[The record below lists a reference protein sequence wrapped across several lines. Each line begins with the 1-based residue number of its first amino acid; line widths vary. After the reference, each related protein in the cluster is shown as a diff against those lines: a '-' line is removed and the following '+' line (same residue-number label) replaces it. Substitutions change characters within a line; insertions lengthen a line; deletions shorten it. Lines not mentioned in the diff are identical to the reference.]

1 MKALRFENAAGIR
14 MTLEKTGDSGMSRLV
29 AGCLFSCVLLS
40 ATCAAADAQGPP
52 AASSES
58 AYTLDTIVVTG
69 SYIRRTNA
77 ESPSPVTTID
87 ADQIAKSGLNSIA
100 DVIRTVSADN
110 SGTLSQAFSG
120 AMAGGA
126 DGVALRGLTV
136 DATLVL
142 VDGHRM
148 ANYPLSDDGQRQFV
162 DIDSLPMA
170 IVDRVEVLK
179 DGASATYGSDAIAG
193 VVNVIL
199 KKQFTGVDVSA
210 TAGSTDR
217 GDGLSQR
224 FAATWGTGNLDSDG
238 HNLYVSIEGRHQQA
252 IPQLARGSYVSASDL
267 TPWGGPN
274 LYGGVVTG
282 SLPNPLTTYTVPGQ
296 VLPVSGGVVQD
307 QTPYQLPGCSAQDVA
322 RAGGP
327 GNGCAWDTNAYKKL
341 QPRTAG
347 LDLSTRWTQRLGGWT
362 NALSTSYYL
371 SQAEQYRQPNAYN
384 VGIALVPFAWAG
396 ALSGTV
402 NQFNPATTRIV
413 LPSNSRDNPF
423 NPASPYFAG
432 AQAYYNSIGSNFSNY
447 VGDPALFF
455 GALTNLPGQHT
466 MYGTDVYRIVDDLTN
481 TLGAWDV
488 AVSVGYVRDV
498 TRITYQGFLYVPAL
512 YAALANGYFVG
523 QDATLDTPAQ
533 NAALVPETHDTATS
547 DVAFVSATGS
557 RRLFALPGGEVAL
570 AAGLESRIVHE
581 NNPGEPYALQGDILM
596 DGSFYA
602 RGSQSV
608 SAAFAEIVAPV
619 LSSLEIDA
627 AGRVDHYNTSAG
639 TAFTPKVGFK
649 WTVIPQ
655 FSLRGTYAQGFR
667 APGIAESGN
676 AGSASSVAPAPVDPV
691 RCPVT
696 NAIGDCGGPGSSVA
710 LLTRSNPDLKPE
722 KSRSYTFGA
731 IIEPVPRN
739 ALTVDYFYIRRD
751 HEIAP
756 APYSLENAI
765 RTPAPPG
772 SALPGAIIEYLTP
785 YVNASYSITS
795 GIDVG
800 WKTMLDLGR
809 YGLVTTRIDATHIIQ
824 QQQTFGDVTYHFV
837 GTVGPTALSGSTGTP
852 GNRGSLTIDWTRGA
866 LSLGTTLNY
875 RSAMQGIDPSL
886 DTPGSPPVC
895 LQLSAT
901 NPHCYVAGFGY
912 ANVYG
917 QYQVT
922 ARLQVMAN
930 VTNVTNRLPPLD
942 TVTYGGQNYD
952 ASYDQAGA
960 IGRFIE
966 ASVRYRF

>member
-1 MKALRFENAAGIR
+1 MI
-14 MTLEKTGDSGMSRLV
+14 S
-29 AGCLFSCVLLS
+29 S
-40 ATCAAADAQGPP
+40 AQTQGPP
-52 AASSES
+52 TVAAPD
-58 AYTLDTIVVTG
+58 TLDAIVVTG

-87 ADQIAKSGLNSIA
+87 ADQIEKSGFNSIA
-100 DVIRTVSADN
+100 DVIRSISSDN

-148 ANYPLSDDGQRQFV
+148 ANYPLADDGQRQFV

-199 KKQFTGVDVSA
+199 KKTFTGVDVSA

-224 FAATWGTGNLDSDG
+224 FAATYGSGDLGADG
-238 HNLYVSIEGRHQQA
+238 HNFYISIEGRHQEA
-252 IPQLARGSYVSASDL
+252 ISQLARGSYISASDL

-274 LYGGVVTG
+274 LYGGVING

-307 QTPYQLPGCSAQDVA
+307 QNPYNLPGCSAQNVA
-322 RAGGP
+322 LAANGG
-327 GNGCAWDTNAYKKL
+327 GGCAWDTNAYKKI

-347 LDLSTRWTQRLGGWT
+347 LDVSTHWTQRLADGWS
-362 NALSTSYYL
+362 NALSVSYYL
-371 SQAEQYRQPNAYN
+371 SQAEQYRQPNAYD
-384 VGIALVPFAWAG
+384 VGTNLVPFAWAG
-396 ALSGTV
+396 ASGV
-402 NQFNPATTRIV
+402 SENQFDPSTSRVV
-413 LPSNSRDNPF
+413 LPANSLDNPF
-423 NPASPYFAG
+423 NPASPYFTA
-432 AQAYYNSIGSNFSNY
+432 ARAFYNAIPGSNFASY

-455 GALTNLPGQHT
+455 GALTNLPEEHT
-466 MYGTDVYRIVDDLTN
+466 IYGTDVYRVIDDLTN
-481 TLGAWDV
+481 TLGGWDLT
-488 AVSVGYVRDV
+488 ASVGYVRDV
-498 TRITYQGFLYVPAL
+498 TRITYQGFLYVPAF
-512 YAALANGYFVG
+512 YAALANGYRVG
-523 QDATLDTPAQ
+523 ENAYLNSPAV
-533 NAALVPETHDTATS
+533 NNSLVPETHETATS
-547 DVAFVSATGS
+547 DVAFVSANAT
-557 RRLFALPGGEVAL
+557 RKIFPLPGGEAAVAVG
-570 AAGLESRIVHE
+570 AEARVVHE
-581 NNPGEPYALQGDILM
+581 DNPGQPYALSGDILM

-602 RGSQSV
+602 HGSQSV
-608 SAAFAEIVAPV
+608 SAVFAELNAPV
-619 LSSLEIDA
+619 LDSLELDA

-639 TAFTPKVGFK
+639 TAFTPKLGFK

-655 FSLRGTYAQGFR
+655 LALRGTFAKGFR
-667 APGIAESGN
+667 APSIAESGT

-696 NAIGDCGGPGSSVA
+696 NAVGDCGGVGSAVA
-710 LLTRSNPDLKPE
+710 VLTTSNPQLKPE
-722 KSRSYTFGA
+722 ISTSYTVG
-731 IIEPVPRN
+731 IIMEPLPHN
-739 ALTVDYFYIRRD
+739 ALTVDYFNIRRD
-751 HEIAP
+751 REIAP
-756 APYSLENAI
+756 APYTPDNAI
-765 RTPAPPG
+765 RTPAEPG
-772 SALPGAIIEYLTP
+772 SDLPGAIIEYLTP
-785 YVNASYSITS
+785 YVNASYSVTA

-800 WKTMLDLGR
+800 WKMFLDLGR
-809 YGLVTTRIDATHIIQ
+809 FGRVTTTLDATHLIQ
-824 QQQTFGDVTYHFV
+824 SQQTFGDVTYHYV

-852 GNRGSLTIDWTRGA
+852 ANRGSLTIDWSKGPW
-866 LSLGTTLNY
+866 SIGTVLNY

-912 ANVYG
+912 ANLYG
-917 QYQVT
+917 QY
-922 ARLQVMAN
+922 RMNEHLQVMVN

-942 TVTYGGQNYD
+942 NVTYGGMNYD

-960 IGRFIE
+960 IGRFLQATI
-966 ASVRYRF
+966 RYRY

>member
-1 MKALRFENAAGIR
+1 
-14 MTLEKTGDSGMSRLV
+14 MSRLI
-29 AGCLFSCVLLS
+29 ASCAAFGLS
-40 ATCAAADAQGPP
+40 ALPVLASAQTQGPP
-52 AASSES
+52 ASPPADS
-58 AYTLDTIVVTG
+58 TLETIVVTG

-100 DVIRTVSADN
+100 DVIRSVSADN

-148 ANYPLSDDGQRQFV
+148 ANYPLADDGQRQFV

-199 KKQFTGVDVSA
+199 KKTFTGLDMSA

-224 FAATWGTGNLDSDG
+224 FAATYGAGDLDADG
-238 HNLYVSIEGRHQQA
+238 HNFYISIEGRHQQA
-252 IPQLARGSYVSASDL
+252 IAQEARGSYIAASDL

-274 LYGGVVTG
+274 LYGGVVNG
-282 SLPNPLTTYTVPGQ
+282 GLPNPLTTYTVPGQ
-296 VLPVSGGVVQD
+296 VLPVSGGVVQN
-307 QTPYQLPGCSAQDVA
+307 QTPYNLPGCSAQDVA
-322 RAGGP
+322 LAADGG
-327 GNGCAWDTNAYKKL
+327 GGCAWDTNAYKKL

-347 LDLSTRWTQRLGGWT
+347 LDVSTRWTQRLAGGWS
-362 NALSTSYYL
+362 NALAVSYYL
-371 SQAEQYRQPNAYN
+371 SQAEQYRQPNAYD
-384 VGIALVPFAWAG
+384 VGTNLVPFAWAG
-396 ALSGTV
+396 ASGASE
-402 NQFNPATTRIV
+402 NQFDPTTSRVV
-413 LPSNSRDNPF
+413 LPANSLDNPF
-423 NPASPYFAG
+423 NPASPYFAAARAFYNAIPG
-432 AQAYYNSIGSNFSNY
+432 ANFASY

-455 GALTNLPGQHT
+455 GALTNLPEEHT
-466 MYGTDVYRIVDDLTN
+466 LYGTDVYRVIDELSN
-481 TLGAWDV
+481 TLGGWDLDG
-488 AVSVGYVRDV
+488 SLGYVRDV
-498 TRITYQGFLYVPAL
+498 TRITYQGFLYVPAF
-512 YAALANGYFVG
+512 YAALANGYRVG
-523 QDATLDTPAQ
+523 QNAYLNSATV
-533 NAALVPETHDTATS
+533 NNSLVPETHDTATS
-547 DVAFVSATGS
+547 DIAYVSGNAT
-557 RRLFALPGGEVAL
+557 RKIFALPGGDAAL
-570 AAGLESRIVHE
+570 AVGAEARIVHE
-581 NNPGEPYALQGDILM
+581 NNPGEPYALAGDILM

-608 SAAFAEIVAPV
+608 SAAFLELAAPV
-619 LSSLEIDA
+619 LDSLELDA

-639 TAFTPKVGFK
+639 TAATPKLGLK

-655 FSLRGTYAQGFR
+655 LALRGTFAKGFR
-667 APGIAESGN
+667 APSIAESGT

-696 NAIGDCGGPGSSVA
+696 NSIGDCGGPGSAVA
-710 LLTRSNPDLKPE
+710 VLTASNPQLKPE
-722 KSRSYTFGA
+722 ISTSYTVGFIA
-731 IIEPVPRN
+731 EPLAHN
-739 ALTVDYFYIRRD
+739 AVTVDYFNIRRD
-751 HEIAP
+751 REISP
-756 APYSLENAI
+756 APYTPDSAI
-765 RTPAPPG
+765 RTPATPG
-772 SALPGAIIEYLTP
+772 SDLPGAIIEYLTP
-785 YVNASYSITS
+785 YVNASYSVTA

-800 WKTMLDLGR
+800 WKTLMDLGR
-809 YGLVTTRIDATHIIQ
+809 FGRLTTILDATHLIQ
-824 QQQTFGDVTYHFV
+824 SQQTFGDVTYHYV

-852 GNRGSLTIDWTRGA
+852 ANRGSLTIDWTRGA
-866 LSLGTTLNY
+866 LSLGTVLNY
-875 RSAMQGIDPSL
+875 RSAMEGIDPSL

-917 QYQVT
+917 QYRVSEH
-922 ARLQVMAN
+922 LQVMAN

-942 TVTYGGQNYD
+942 NVTYGGMNYD

-960 IGRFIE
+960 IGRFME
-966 ASVRYRF
+966 ASFRYRY

>member
-1 MKALRFENAAGIR
+1 
-14 MTLEKTGDSGMSRLV
+14 MSRLI
-29 AGCLFSCVLLS
+29 ASCICSGLLLTPLITT
-40 ATCAAADAQGPP
+40 AEPQGPP
-52 AASSES
+52 AGSSGS
-58 AYTLDTIVVTG
+58 ATTLDTIVVTG
-69 SYIRRTNA
+69 SYIRRTNT

-87 ADQIAKSGLNSIA
+87 ADEITKSGLNSIA

-148 ANYPLSDDGQRQFV
+148 AAYPLSDDGQRQFV

-199 KKQFTGVDVSA
+199 KKQFTGVDLSA

-224 FAATWGTGNLDSDG
+224 FAALWGTGSLDAEG
-238 HNLYVSIEGRHQQA
+238 HNFYVSIEGRHQQA

-274 LYGGVVTG
+274 LYGGVIDG

-307 QTPYQLPGCSAQDVA
+307 QTPYQLPGCSAKDVA
-322 RAGGP
+322 LAANGG
-327 GNGCAWDTNAYKKL
+327 GGCAWDTNAYKKL

-347 LDLSTRWTQRLGGWT
+347 LDVSTHWSQQLAGGWL
-362 NALSTSYYL
+362 NALSASYYL
-371 SQAEQYRQPNAYN
+371 SQSEQYRQPNAYN
-384 VGIALVPFAWAG
+384 VPINLVPFAWAG
-396 ALSGTV
+396 ALGGSV
-402 NQFNPATTRIV
+402 NQFDPSTSRVVLPATS
-413 LPSNSRDNPF
+413 LDNPF
-423 NPASPYFAG
+423 NPASPYFA
-432 AQAYYNSIGSNFSNY
+432 AARSFYSSIGSNFNSY
-447 VGDPALFF
+447 VGDPALFY

-466 MYGTDVYRIVDDLTN
+466 MYGTDVYRLVDELSN
-481 TLGAWDV
+481 SIGAWDLN
-488 AVSVGYVRDV
+488 ASLGYVRDV
-498 TRITYQGFLYVPAL
+498 TRITYQGFLYVPAF
-512 YAALANGYFVG
+512 YAALANGYRVG
-523 QDATLDTPAQ
+523 Q
-533 NAALVPETHDTATS
+533 NAYLNSQAVNNSLVPETHDTATS
-547 DVAFVSATGS
+547 DVAFISANAT
-557 RRLFALPGGEVAL
+557 RKIFALPGGDASL
-570 AAGLESRIVHE
+570 AVGLDARTVHQ

-602 RGSQSV
+602 KGSQTV
-608 SAAFAEIVAPV
+608 TAAFTELVAPV
-619 LSSLEIDA
+619 LNSLEIDA

-639 TAFTPKVGFK
+639 TSVTPKVGIK
-649 WTVIPQ
+649 WTVIPEVA
-655 FSLRGTYAQGFR
+655 LRGTFALGFR

-696 NAIGDCGGPGSSVA
+696 GAVGDCGLAGSAVA
-710 LLTRSNPDLKPE
+710 VLTTSNSNLKPE
-722 KSRSYTFGA
+722 TSRSYTFGV
-731 IIEPVPRN
+731 ILEPLRHN
-739 ALTVDYFYIRRD
+739 AVTVDYFYIRRNR
-751 HEIAP
+751 EISP
-756 APYSLENAI
+756 APYSVDNAI

-772 SALPGAIIEYLTP
+772 SALPGPIIEYLTP
-785 YVNASYSITS
+785 YVNSSYSVTA
-795 GIDVG
+795 GIDFG
-800 WKTMLDLGR
+800 WKTLWDLGN
-809 YGLVTTRIDATHIIQ
+809 YGRITTSLDASHLIQ
-824 QQQTFGDVTYHFV
+824 SQQTFGDTTYHYV

-852 GNRGSLTIDWTRGA
+852 ANRGMFTVDWTKGP
-866 LSLGTTLNY
+866 LSLGGSFNY
-875 RSAMQGIDPSL
+875 RSAMRGVDESL
-886 DTPGSPPVC
+886 GFPVQC
-895 LQLSAT
+895 LQLSVT

-917 QYQVT
+917 QYNVNEHWQVIT
-922 ARLQVMAN
+922 N
-930 VTNVTNRLPPLD
+930 VNNVTNRLPALD
-942 TVTYGGQNYD
+942 NVTYGGQNYD
-952 ASYDQAGA
+952 ASFDQAGA
-960 IGRFIE
+960 IGRFME
-966 ASVRYRF
+966 LTVRYRF

>member
-1 MKALRFENAAGIR
+1 
-14 MTLEKTGDSGMSRLV
+14 MSRVV
-29 AGCLFSCVLLS
+29 AGCVSSCLLLIPI
-40 ATCAAADAQGPP
+40 CAVADTQGPP
-52 AASSES
+52 ATNSGSSI
-58 AYTLDTIVVTG
+58 TLDTIVVTG

-148 ANYPLSDDGQRQFV
+148 ANYPLTDDGQRQFV

-224 FAATWGTGNLDSDG
+224 FAAIYGTGNLDADG
-238 HNLYVSIEGRHQQA
+238 HNFYISIEGRHQQA
-252 IPQLARGSYVSASDL
+252 IPQEARGSYIAASDL

-274 LYGGVVTG
+274 LHGGVVNG

-296 VLPVSGGVVQD
+296 VLPVSGGVVQN

-322 RAGGP
+322 LAGGP

-347 LDLSTRWTQRLGGWT
+347 VDVSTHWTQRLAGDWT
-362 NALSTSYYL
+362 NALAVSYYL
-371 SQAEQYRQPNAYN
+371 SQSEQYRQPNAYD
-384 VGIALVPFAWAG
+384 VGVNLVPFAWAG

-423 NPASPYFAG
+423 NPASLYFAA
-432 AQAYYNSIGSNFSNY
+432 AQAYYNGMGANFNNY

-455 GALTNLPGQHT
+455 GALTSVPEQHT
-466 MYGTDVYRIVDDLTN
+466 MYGTDVYRLVDDLTN
-481 TLGAWDV
+481 TIGAWDLT
-488 AVSVGYVRDV
+488 ASVGYVRDV

-512 YAALANGYFVG
+512 DSALANGYLVG
-523 QDATLDTPAQ
+523 QDAYLNSPALT
-533 NAALVPETHDTATS
+533 NSLVPETHDTATS
-547 DVAFVSATGS
+547 DLAFLSANAT
-557 RRLFALPGGEVAL
+557 RKIFALPGGDASL
-570 AAGLESRIVHE
+570 AVGVDSRMVHE
-581 NNPGEPYALQGDILM
+581 NNPGEPYALAGDIQM

-602 RGSQSV
+602 RGSQTV
-608 SAAFAEIVAPV
+608 SAAFAEMAAPV
-619 LSSLEIDA
+619 LDSLEIDA
-627 AGRVDHYNTSAG
+627 AGRIDHYNTSAG

-655 FSLRGTYAQGFR
+655 FALRATYAQGFR
-667 APGIAESGN
+667 APGIAESGD

-696 NAIGDCGGPGSSVA
+696 GAIGDCGGPGSSVA
-710 LLTRSNPDLKPE
+710 LLTRSNSHLKPE
-722 KSRSYTFGA
+722 TSHSYTFG
-731 IIEPVPRN
+731 IIGEPLPHN
-739 ALTVDYFYIRRD
+739 AVTVDYFYIRRD

-756 APYSLENAI
+756 EPYSLESAV
-765 RTPAPPG
+765 RTPAASG
-772 SALPGAIIEYLTP
+772 STLPGQIIEYLTP
-785 YVNASYSITS
+785 YVNASYSITA

-800 WKTMLDLGR
+800 WKTLLDLGR
-809 YGLVTTRIDATHIIQ
+809 YGVVTTTIDATHLIQ
-824 QQQTFGDVTYHFV
+824 QQQTFGDVTYHYV

-852 GNRGSLTIDWTRGA
+852 GNRGSFILDWTLGA

-875 RSAMQGIDPSL
+875 RSAMQGIDMSL
-886 DTPGSPPVC
+886 TTPGTAPTC

-901 NPHCYVAGFGY
+901 NAHCYVAGFGY
-912 ANVYG
+912 ANLYG
-917 QYQVT
+917 QYQVNQH
-922 ARLQVMAN
+922 LQLMAN
-930 VTNVTNRLPPLD
+930 ITNVTNRLPPLD

-960 IGRFIE
+960 IGRFME
-966 ASVRYRF
+966 LTFRYRY

>member
-1 MKALRFENAAGIR
+1 MNRLAVSGIACCLLLIPILAG
-14 MTLEKTGDSGMSRLV
+14 
-29 AGCLFSCVLLS
+29 
-40 ATCAAADAQGPP
+40 ADTNGPP
-52 AASSES
+52 PPSAASG
-58 AYTLDTIVVTG
+58 ATLDTIVVTG
-69 SYIRRTNA
+69 SYIRRTNT

-126 DGVALRGLTV
+126 DGVALRGLSV

-148 ANYPLSDDGQRQFV
+148 ASYPLTDDGQRQFV

-199 KKQFTGVDVSA
+199 KKQFTGADVSA

-224 FAATWGTGNLDSDG
+224 FATIFGTGDLDADG
-238 HNLYVSIEGRHQQA
+238 HNFYISIEGRHQQA
-252 IPQLARGSYVSASDL
+252 IDQEARGSYIAASDL

-274 LYGGVVTG
+274 LYGGVVNG
-282 SLPNPLTTYTVPGQ
+282 GLPNPLTTYTVPGQ
-296 VLPVSGGVVQD
+296 VLPVSGGVVQN
-307 QTPYQLPGCSAQDVA
+307 QTPYQLPGCSAQDTA
-322 RAGGP
+322 LAADGG
-327 GNGCAWDTNAYKKL
+327 GGCAWDTNAYKKL

-347 LDLSTRWTQRLGGWT
+347 LDISTRWSQRLSGGWL
-362 NALSTSYYL
+362 NALSVSYYL
-371 SQAEQYRQPNAYN
+371 SQSEQYRQPNGYD
-384 VGIALVPFAWAG
+384 VGTNLVPFAWAG
-396 ALSGTV
+396 ALGSSI
-402 NQFNPATTRIV
+402 NQFDPAGSRVV
-413 LPSNSRDNPF
+413 LPSNSLDNPF

-432 AQAYYNSIGSNFSNY
+432 ARSFYNSVGGNFNSY

-455 GALTNLPGQHT
+455 GALTNLPEEHT
-466 MYGTDVYRIVDDLTN
+466 IYGTDVYRVIDDLSN
-481 TLGAWDV
+481 TLGAWNV
-488 AVSVGYVRDV
+488 TASLGYVRDV
-498 TRITYQGFLYVPAL
+498 TRITYQGFLYVPAF
-512 YAALANGYFVG
+512 YAALASGYRVG
-523 QDATLDTPAQ
+523 QNSNL
-533 NAALVPETHDTATS
+533 NSAAVDNSLVPETHDTATS
-547 DVAFVSATGS
+547 DLAFISANAT
-557 RRLFALPGGEVAL
+557 RKLFALPGGDASVAVG
-570 AAGLESRIVHE
+570 AESRIVHE
-581 NNPGEPYALQGDILM
+581 NNPGEPYALQGNILM

-608 SAAFAEIVAPV
+608 SAAFAEAVAPV
-619 LSSLEIDA
+619 LDSLEIDA

-649 WTVIPQ
+649 WTVIPE
-655 FSLRGTYAQGFR
+655 FALRGTFARGFR
-667 APGIAESGN
+667 APGIAESGI
-676 AGSASSVAPAPVDPV
+676 AGSASSVAPAPVDPI

-696 NAIGDCGGPGSSVA
+696 NSVGDCGGPGSAVA
-710 LLTRSNPDLKPE
+710 VLTTSNPNLKPE
-722 KSRSYTFGA
+722 TSRSYTFGVIA
-731 IIEPVPRN
+731 EPFKHN
-739 ALTVDYFYIRRD
+739 AMTVDYFYIRRD
-751 HEIAP
+751 REIAS

-765 RTPAPPG
+765 RTPAAPG
-772 SALPGAIIEYLTP
+772 STLPGTIVEYLTP
-785 YVNASYSITS
+785 YVNASYSVTA
-795 GIDVG
+795 GIDFG
-800 WKTMLDLGR
+800 WKTLFDLDNYGR
-809 YGLVTTRIDATHIIQ
+809 ITTTLDASHLIQ
-824 QQQTFGDVTYHFV
+824 SQQTFGDVTYHYV

-852 GNRGSLTIDWTRGA
+852 ANRGTFTVDWTRGA
-866 LSLGTTLNY
+866 LSLGTTFNY
-875 RSAMQGIDPSL
+875 RSQMQGIDMSL
-886 DTPGSPPVC
+886 TNPGTAPTC

-917 QYQVT
+917 QYQVNQQ
-922 ARLQVMAN
+922 LQVSAN
-930 VTNVTNRLPPLD
+930 ITNVTNRLPPLD

-960 IGRFIE
+960 IGRFME
-966 ASVRYRF
+966 LGFRYRF

>member
-1 MKALRFENAAGIR
+1 MGRLIASCICSGLLLTPLITAA
-14 MTLEKTGDSGMSRLV
+14 EP
-29 AGCLFSCVLLS
+29 
-40 ATCAAADAQGPP
+40 QGPP
-52 AASSES
+52 AGSSGPS
-58 AYTLDTIVVTG
+58 TTLDTIVVTG

-87 ADQIAKSGLNSIA
+87 ADEITKSGLNSIA

-148 ANYPLSDDGQRQFV
+148 ASYPLSDDGQRQFV

-199 KKQFTGVDVSA
+199 KKQFTGLDLSA

-224 FAATWGTGNLDSDG
+224 FAAIWGTGSLDADG
-238 HNLYVSIEGRHQQA
+238 HNFYLSIEGRHQQA

-307 QTPYQLPGCSAQDVA
+307 QTPFQLPGCSAQNVA
-322 RAGGP
+322 LAGGP

-347 LDLSTRWTQRLGGWT
+347 LDVSTHWTQRLAGDWT
-362 NALSTSYYL
+362 NALAASYYL
-371 SQAEQYRQPNAYN
+371 SQSEQYRQPNAYN

-402 NQFNPATTRIV
+402 NQFNPATTRVV
-413 LPSNSRDNPF
+413 LPSNSPDNPF
-423 NPASPYFAG
+423 NPASPYFAA
-432 AQAYYNSIGSNFSNY
+432 AQAYYNGIGSNFSNY
-447 VGDPALFF
+447 IGDPALFF

-466 MYGTDVYRIVDDLTN
+466 MYGTDVYRLVDDLTN

-488 AVSVGYVRDV
+488 AASVGYVRDV
-498 TRITYQGFLYVPAL
+498 TRITYQGFLYVPAF
-512 YAALANGYFVG
+512 YAALANGYRVG
-523 QDATLDTPAQ
+523 Q
-533 NAALVPETHDTATS
+533 NAYLNSAAVNNSLVPETHDTATS
-547 DVAFVSATGS
+547 DVAFITANAT
-557 RRLFALPGGEVAL
+557 RKIFPLPGGDVAL
-570 AAGLESRIVHE
+570 AVGAESRIVQQ

-608 SAAFAEIVAPV
+608 SAAFAELVAPV
-619 LSSLEIDA
+619 FNSLEIDA

-655 FSLRGTYAQGFR
+655 IAFRGTYAQGFR

-710 LLTRSNPDLKPE
+710 LLTRSNPNLKPE
-722 KSRSYTFGA
+722 KSRSYTFGVIA
-731 IIEPVPRN
+731 EPLPHN

-751 HEIAP
+751 HEIAS

-772 SALPGAIIEYLTP
+772 SALPGPIIEYLTP
-785 YVNASYSITS
+785 YVNASYSIAA
-795 GIDVG
+795 GIDAG
-800 WKTMLDLGR
+800 WKTLLDLGR
-809 YGLVTTRIDATHIIQ
+809 YGVVTTRIDATHLIQ

-852 GNRGSLTIDWTRGA
+852 ANRGTFTLDWTLGA

-875 RSAMQGIDPSL
+875 RSAMQGIDASL
-886 DTPGSPPVC
+886 TAPGSPPNC
-895 LQLSAT
+895 LQLSST

-917 QYQVT
+917 QYQVSSH
-922 ARLQVMAN
+922 LQVMTN
-930 VTNVTNRLPPLD
+930 ITNVTNRLPPLD

-960 IGRFIE
+960 IGRFME
-966 ASVRYRF
+966 LTVRYRY

>member
-1 MKALRFENAAGIR
+1 
-14 MTLEKTGDSGMSRLV
+14 MSRLV
-29 AGCLFSCVLLS
+29 VSCVASCLLLS
-40 ATCAAADAQGPP
+40 SICAVAEPAGDPQGPP
-52 AASSES
+52 SSS
-58 AYTLDTIVVTG
+58 AGSNSTLETITVTG
-69 SYIRRTNA
+69 SYIRRSNI
-77 ESPSPVTTID
+77 EGPSPITAID

-100 DVIRTVSADN
+100 DVIKTVSADN
-110 SGTLSQAFSG
+110 SGTLTQAFSG

-148 ANYPLSDDGQRQFV
+148 ANYPLTDDGQRQFV

-199 KKQFTGVDVSA
+199 KRQFTGVDVSA

-224 FAATWGTGNLDSDG
+224 FAAIYGTGNLDADG
-238 HNLYVSIEGRHQQA
+238 HNFYVSIEGRHQQA
-252 IPQLARGSYVSASDL
+252 IPQEARGSYIAAENL
-267 TPWGGPN
+267 APWGGPN

-296 VLPVSGGVVQD
+296 VLPVSGGVVQN
-307 QTPYQLPGCSAQDVA
+307 QTPYLLPGCSAQDVA
-322 RAGGP
+322 LAGGP

-347 LDLSTRWTQRLGGWT
+347 LDVSTHWTQRLAGEWT
-362 NALSTSYYL
+362 NALAASYYL
-371 SQAEQYRQPNAYN
+371 SQSEQYRQPNAYN
-384 VGIALVPFAWAG
+384 VPINLVPFVWAG
-396 ALSGTV
+396 AISGTV
-402 NQFNPATTRIV
+402 NQFNPATTRVV
-413 LPSNSRDNPF
+413 LPANSKDNPF

-432 AQAYYNSIGSNFSNY
+432 AEAFYNSMGANFASY
-447 VGDPALFF
+447 AGDPALFF
-455 GALTNLPGQHT
+455 GALTSVPGQHT
-466 MYGTDVYRIVDDLTN
+466 TYGTDVYRLVDDLTN
-481 TLGAWDV
+481 TIGGWDLT
-488 AVSVGYVRDV
+488 ASFGYVRDV
-498 TRITYQGFLYVPAL
+498 TRITYQGFMYVPAL
-512 YAALANGYFVG
+512 YNALADGYLVG
-523 QDATLDTPAQ
+523 QNADLNSPAVT
-533 NAALVPETHDTATS
+533 NSLVPETHDTATS
-547 DVAFVSATGS
+547 DVEFISANAT
-557 RRLFALPGGEVAL
+557 RKIFQLPGGDASIAL
-570 AAGLESRIVHE
+570 GLDARMVHE
-581 NNPGEPYALQGDILM
+581 NNPGEPWALAGNILM

-602 RGSQSV
+602 RGEQTV
-608 SAAFAEIVAPV
+608 SAAFAEIAAPV
-619 LSSLEIDA
+619 LDSLEIDA

-655 FSLRGTYAQGFR
+655 FAFRGTYAQGFR
-667 APGIAESGN
+667 APGIAESDN
-676 AGSASSVAPAPVDPV
+676 AGSASSVTPAPVDPI

-696 NAIGDCGGPGSSVA
+696 GAVGDCGGPGSSVA
-710 LLTRSNPDLKPE
+710 LLTRSNPNLVPE
-722 KSRSYTFGA
+722 KSRSYTFGVVA
-731 IIEPVPRN
+731 QPLPHNTV
-739 ALTVDYFYIRRD
+739 TVDYFYIRRD

-756 APYSLENAI
+756 EPYSLQNAI

-772 SALPGAIIEYLTP
+772 STLPGPIIEYLTP
-785 YVNASYSITS
+785 YVNASYSIAA
-795 GIDVG
+795 GIDAG
-800 WKTMLDLGR
+800 WKTLFDLGP
-809 YGLVTTRIDATHIIQ
+809 YGVVTTTLDATHLIQ
-824 QQQTFGDVTYHFV
+824 QQQTFGDVTYHYV

-852 GNRGSLTIDWTRGA
+852 ANRGTFTVDWTRGP

-875 RSAMQGIDPSL
+875 RSAMQGIDASL
-886 DTPGSPPVC
+886 TPPGTAPTC

-917 QYQVT
+917 QYKVNQH
-922 ARLQVMAN
+922 LQVMAN
-930 VTNVTNRLPPLD
+930 ITNVTNRLPPLD

-960 IGRFIE
+960 IGRFME
-966 ASVRYRF
+966 LTFRYRY